1 MRRPANS
8 VIDPATAREIALR
21 SGAARVIFGAVS
33 RVGDSY
39 NLDVEIEQPDNSPD
53 RMHTQWTRHWTWTPS
68 SPADNKTIPTEF
80 LAAVRDSSE
89 WIRSQFGESAND
101 IARMDTPPQDVTTA
115 NWEALSEFAQAEK
128 FYADAK
134 PDSAVVALGNA
145 VNADP
150 HFALAYARLGD
161 VLVSL
166 NRYEEGYGA
175 YRSALAEEQ
184 QQRLTRRERDGLK
197 GIYASDARDFSTALT
212 AFTDYTIYYP
222 NDYLG
227 WFYRAYPLRM
237 MGRVEEAITSLRKAE
252 AIDPQRMPA
261 PAGIARYGLILNDF
275 PSSSRWVQHLRNYG
289 HDLDADLIEG
299 ESAFL
304 LGSYNQAESSFQN

>member
-1 MRRPANS
+1 M
-8 VIDPATAREIALR
+8 DP
-21 SGAARVIFGAVS
+21 S
-33 RVGDSY
+33 
-39 NLDVEIEQPDNSPD
+39 LDVDS
-53 RMHTQWTRHWTWTPS
+53 S